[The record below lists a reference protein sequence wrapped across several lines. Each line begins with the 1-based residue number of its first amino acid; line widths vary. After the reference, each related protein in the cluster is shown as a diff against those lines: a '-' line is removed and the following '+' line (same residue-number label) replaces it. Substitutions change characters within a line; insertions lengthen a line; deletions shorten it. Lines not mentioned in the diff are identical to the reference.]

1 MNLWKKLLDW
11 FGWKVC
17 ISAPKRDKC
26 VICVAPHTSNWDFIL
41 GLFAYKSLG
50 RNANFLMKKF
60 WFFFPLKYLLF
71 SLGGIPVSR
80 GGKKNGESLTQK
92 VINLFKEKEYI
103 NLAVT
108 PEGTRSGTTKWKTG
122 FLYISYGADVPIQL
136 GIIDYKRKQILIK
149 DEFQPTGDIHSDM
162 QKIKEYYS
170 TYQDTARYP
179 EKFKIFD

>member
-1 MNLWKKLLDW
+1 
-11 FGWKVC
+11 
-17 ISAPKRDKC
+17 
-26 VICVAPHTSNWDFIL
+26 
-41 GLFAYKSLG
+41 
-50 RNANFLMKKF
+50 
-60 WFFFPLKYLLF
+60 
-71 SLGGIPVSR
+71 GIPVSR